1 MKKVFLFL
9 LCLFCLNSMMQAALV
24 DRDID
29 YSGFTS
35 NYGNTSYTF
44 SGNTIT
50 FTNAWGGVK
59 LDCSALE
66 AKSYSELHLVLAE
79 ATTQK
84 VRLEAT
90 LTDDSKLSADIAVGS
105 TEAVISLPK
114 AALQTIRVYNWSNTA
129 TEVVIKIGQLYLSEH
144 TGEMVEQT
152 LFEGAQEHGNW
163 VWDNNLSV
171 AASEMTKVHED
182 AMLAFNYTQNTQ
194 YPQESESPTATF
206 TYWQYKFCDGTGAVL
221 TSNAGSLSSYS
232 TLVLSSGSSC
242 YQMRLN
248 AADAMAL
255 ETNGLQL
262 RGYGVTTNKVVL
274 VYWKQPKVTLWEG
287 TMTTESWTGNQT
299 INSSLF
305 GKYEAKAKD
314 KVVVTVSALTAGGQI
329 FLQYVDAAWQ
339 WHAFEPTVNHVFAAD
354 DEAGEYAF
362 ELTQDMLDSIL
373 AGQQLAFG
381 GVNYTA
387 TKIALHRYVAPT
399 TKEVCVDD
407 VLGEGSVTP
416 AWNKHWEQP
425 AGVINALQAGDV
437 LTATVSSKGS
447 SAWPQLY
454 MAWGGTSETRQVF
467 QASSITEFPHDFAMT
482 LTEEQVTAIKAAG
495 KLYISGN
502 DVTVTKWTWHHC
514 MTVSSERGNAATA
527 IWTGEQVIN
536 WSNGGYV
543 AIAKENLATAR
554 AGMRIRVNYK
564 GLKAGAQGQLN
575 SQSAGWP
582 KLTDVT
588 TIGNMA
594 TACGNYYEYT
604 ITDAM
609 LADMQANGIAVCG
622 IGFTATSV
630 ELIDPM
636 KELVVRT
643 SFDQSDIRAWEAGET
658 PNMTVTLKNY
668 EDEAVTVPV
677 SISLMT
683 DMWADYGTPIVQN
696 VALAA
701 GEQKTVDVNIAGL
714 VLGFYRM
721 VANANGNNLCTY
733 YIGYN
738 PTAIV
743 SPYDAQSDFDAFWT
757 TKKAE
762 LATVALNMSRT
773 QHSDA
778 TNYIVYK
785 YSVNSV
791 ADPDEQSP
799 KTLQHYVKVPKSAGK
814 HPVLVRFQGTD
825 GGTSTL
831 GEPSWAAGDE
841 WVEVIVST
849 RGQML
854 NRDAKY
860 GYDFYSYG
868 LGSNDNHYYR
878 MAYLDCVRAIDM
890 VKAMPEADTQNI
902 FLAGGSQGGCFTYVT
917 AGLCGN
923 DIRAIAPS
931 ITGHADFVH
940 TMEIVTWPTNKFND
954 WINAQVE
961 AGTYADY
968 AAGKAALLQHQSY
981 FDTKNF
987 AHLITAKVKT
997 NFSLQDQ
1004 TDGPHLNIAPYNLLA
1019 EGCKAGYSINPFNGH
1034 AAASDWT
1041 QTYMAFFESELVSS
1055 TVSYD
1060 LSVSDA
1066 GMATLVLPFSVPE
1079 LPAGVKAYTLT
1090 SDGSDEIQA
1099 AEVTAMQADKP
1110 ILVVAA
1116 EGDYTFVSAAGESG
1130 DISGKTGTYTNG
1142 ALVGVYAAGYVPNA
1156 SSPYN
1161 YVLQNGSEGVGFY
1174 RVNSN
1179 DIAIAAYRAY
1189 LSSSYVAASG
1199 SAPMRIVFGP
1209 QTATGLEQN
1218 EAVEVKKMV
1227 LGGQVVIVRN
1237 GAYYNM
1243 QGQIIR

>member
-9 LCLFCLNSMMQAALV
+9 LCLFCLNSMLQAALV

-29 YSGFTS
+29 YSGFTG
-35 NYGNTSYTF
+35 NYNNTSYTLD
-44 SGNTIT
+44 GNTIT

-59 LDCSALE
+59 LDCSTLE
-66 AKSYSELHLVLAE
+66 AKPYSELHLVLAE

-84 VRLEAT
+84 VRLRAT
-90 LTDDSKLSADIAVGS
+90 LEDNTELDVDIAVGS

-114 AALQTIRVYNWSNTA
+114 AALQTIRVFNWSNTA
-129 TEVVIKIGQLYLSEH
+129 TDVVIKIDQLYLSEH

-152 LFEGAQEHGNW
+152 LFEGAQEHGDW
-163 VWDNNLSV
+163 VWNNRLV
-171 AASEMTKVHED
+171 LAASSFAKVHED

-194 YPQESESPTATF
+194 YPQESESPTATI
-206 TYWQYKFCDGTGAVL
+206 TYWQYKFCDGTGTVL
-221 TSNAGSLSSYS
+221 TSNASALSSYS
-232 TLVLSSGSSC
+232 TLALSSGSSY

-248 AADAMAL
+248 AADAAAL
-255 ETNGLQL
+255 ETNGMQL
-262 RGYGVTTNKVVL
+262 SGYGVTTNKVVL

-287 TMTTESWTGNQT
+287 TMTAEDWTNQT
-299 INSSLF
+299 VNSSLF

-329 FLQYVDAAWQ
+329 LLQYVDAAWA

-354 DEAGEYAF
+354 DEEGEYAF
-362 ELTQDMLDSIL
+362 ELTQDMLDAIL
-373 AGQQLAFG
+373 AGQKFVLSG
-381 GVNYTA
+381 KNCTA
-387 TKIALHRYVAPT
+387 IKIALHRYVAPT

-416 AWNKHWEQP
+416 AWNKHWEQS
-425 AGVINALQAGDV
+425 AGVINALKAGDV
-437 LTATVSSKGS
+437 LTATVSGKGTT
-447 SAWPQLY
+447 AYPQLY

-467 QASSITEFPHDFAMT
+467 QASSITEFPHDFELT
-482 LTEEQVTAIKAAG
+482 LSDEQVTAIKAAG

-514 MTVSSERGNAATA
+514 MTVGSERGNAATA

-536 WSNGGYV
+536 WSGSNQYV
-543 AIAKENLATAR
+543 VVDASKFASAA
-554 AGMRIRVNYK
+554 AGMRLRMNYK
-564 GLKAGAQGQLN
+564 GMSAGAQGRIVDGSWAAIADAN
-575 SQSAGWP
+575 TYE
-582 KLTDVT
+582 KLPTNWGD
-588 TIGNMA
+588 
-594 TACGNYYEYT
+594 YYEFTLTEAMAETLQTKGLAVSGVGYT
-604 ITDAM
+604 
-609 LADMQANGIAVCG
+609 L
-622 IGFTATSV
+622 TSV

-636 KELVVRT
+636 KELVV
-643 SFDQSDIRAWEAGET
+643 SASYDQSDIRAWEAGET
-658 PNMTVTLKNY
+658 PNLTVTLKNY

-701 GEQKTVDVNIAGL
+701 GEQKTVDVNITGL
-714 VLGFYRM
+714 VPGFYRM

-743 SPYDAQSDFDAFWT
+743 SPYDGQDDFDAFWT

-762 LATVALNMSRT
+762 LATVDLNMSRAEY
-773 QHSDA
+773 SDA
-778 TNYIVYK
+778 TNYTVYK

-799 KTLQHYVKVPKSAGK
+799 KTLQHYVKVPKSSGK

-854 NRDAKY
+854 NRDDKY

-890 VKAMPEADTQNI
+890 VKAMPEADVQNI

-940 TMEIVTWPTNKFND
+940 TMEIVTWPTNKFD
-954 WINAQVE
+954 AWINAN
-961 AGTYADY
+961 YPSDY
-968 AAGKAALLQHQSY
+968 AAGKAALLAHQSY

-1034 AAASDWT
+1034 AAASNWT

-1055 TVSYD
+1055 TVSYN
-1060 LSVSDA
+1060 LSVSAA

-1090 SDGSDEIQA
+1090 SDGTETIQA
-1099 AEVTAMQADKP
+1099 TELTAMQADKP
-1110 ILVVAA
+1110 VLVVAEA
-1116 EGDYTFVSAAGESG
+1116 GDYTFVSAAGESN
-1130 DISGKTGTYTNG
+1130 DITGKTGTYTNG
-1142 ALVGVYAAGYVPNA
+1142 ALVGVYAACNVPNA

-1189 LSSSYVAASG
+1189 LSSSYVATSG
-1199 SAPMRIVFGP
+1199 SAPMRIVFGK
-1209 QTATGLEQN
+1209 QTATALEQT
-1218 EAVEVKKMV
+1218 EAVEVRKMV